1 MDGRR
6 VVIALIAFAAGLAVG
21 FLFANSINRSELST
35 LRAENDRMRS
45 EKASVSTGDAK
56 PSLTGEEIAATIA
69 RAEQNSGDLQIQRS
83 HGIAL
88 YRYAAIKQD
97 AQLLQQSVEILQ
109 RAAALAPDDYDV
121 IVTLGNANFDIGYF
135 GKNNEALVSAREF
148 YAKALAIKPSDV
160 DVRTDV
166 GLTYYLQTP
175 PDLER
180 SIGEFR
186 KSLSTNPKHE
196 KTLRFIIEALIKQNK
211 SAEAGE
217 FFERLKAV
225 NPRNESIPELTS
237 MLAQSQAAG

>member
-1 MDGRR
+1 MNDRR
-6 VVIALIAFAAGLAVG
+6 VVIALIGFAVGLAVG

-35 LRAENDRMRS
+35 LRAENDRLRS
-45 EKASVSTGDAK
+45 EKTSTGGAT
-56 PSLTGEEIAATIA
+56 PSLTDEEIAATIA
-69 RAEQNSGDLQIQRS
+69 RADQNSGDLQIQRS

-88 YRYAAIKQD
+88 YRYGAIKQD
-97 AQLLQQSVEILQ
+97 TALLQQSVKILQ
-109 RAAALAPDDYDV
+109 RAAALAPGDYDV
-121 IVTLGNANFDIGYF
+121 IVGLGNANFDIGYF
-135 GKNNEALVSAREF
+135 AKDNDALAKAREF

-180 SIGEFR
+180 SVGEFQ
-186 KSLSTNPKHE
+186 KSLTTDPKHE

-211 SAEAGE
+211 SGEAGE
-217 FFERLKAV
+217 YLEKLKAV
-225 NPRNESIPELTS
+225 NPRNESIGELTS